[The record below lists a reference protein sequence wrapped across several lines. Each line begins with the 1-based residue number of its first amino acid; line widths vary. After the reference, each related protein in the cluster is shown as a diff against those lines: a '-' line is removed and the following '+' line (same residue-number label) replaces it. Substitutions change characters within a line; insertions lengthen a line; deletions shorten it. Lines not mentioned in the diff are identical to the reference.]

1 MAIGFTTRDDA
12 GVLLAAEL
20 QAYTGGDAL
29 VLGLTRGGVVVG
41 HTVATALHLPF
52 DILVIHPIDG
62 PGAAP
67 WQVAVVAEP
76 DHLVV
81 HENRVREL
89 GLPPGWLEDATTHG
103 LGDLRRRATVYR
115 QTRPRQTLTG
125 RPVIVVDDSA
135 ATGATLHAAV
145 RAVRAAGPRE
155 IIIAVPVAPLP
166 VIETLRPQVQRLV
179 CLATPA
185 DLIRDDVYYPPPDTV
200 TDEVIQHLLEAG
212 PGTMVIAGRRSPQP
226 ERHLLAGAHTHTEG

>member
-1 MAIGFTTRDDA
+1 MAMGFETRHDA
-12 GVLLAAEL
+12 GSLLAVEL
-20 QAYTGGDAL
+20 QAYTGSDAL

-41 HTVATALHLPF
+41 HAVATALRLPF

-62 PGAAP
+62 PGAAQ

-89 GLPPGWLEDATTHG
+89 GLPPGWLADATTHS
-103 LGDLRRRATVYR
+103 LGDLRRRATAYR
-115 QTRPRQTLTG
+115 QTRPRQTLAG

-145 RAVRAAGPRE
+145 RAVRAAGPRA
-155 IIIAVPVAPLP
+155 IVIAVPVAPLP
-166 VIETLRPQVQRLV
+166 VIETLRPQVQQLV

-185 DLIRDDVYYPPPDTV
+185 ELIRDEVYYPPPGTV
-200 TDEVIQHLLEAG
+200 PDDEIRRLLQTGAG
-212 PGTMVIAGRRSPQP
+212 EPVMAGRRSPPAQ
-226 ERHLLAGAHTHTEG
+226 RHLIAGAHTQKEG